1 MVSDQLYPQFHA
13 PERILL
19 GPGPSMVEPEVL
31 KAMSTPLI
39 GHLDPKFLELM
50 NKIQAL
56 LRYVF
61 ETQNPL
67 TIPISGTGSA
77 AMEAAIANMA
87 EPGDSVLVCINGYF
101 GNRIADM
108 AARYGSLVRVI
119 DRAWGDVFHPD
130 DLKKALEEKQAKIVA
145 IVHAETSTG
154 ALQPLEEIANIVH
167 NHGAILIVDA
177 VTSLGG
183 IPVRVDELGIDVCYS
198 ATQKCL
204 SCPPSLGPI
213 TLNSRAV
220 DILNKRKTTVANWY
234 LDLSMVQKY
243 WGRERTYHHTAPITA
258 NYALYE
264 GLRIIANETLEA
276 RWARHRANAEFL
288 WDGLKDLG
296 LECLVP
302 RKYRLPSLTVIKVPE
317 GVNEA
322 KIRKELLDQ
331 YNIEIAGGLGELK
344 GIVWRI
350 GLMGY
355 SSSRENIIKVLNALK
370 ELVKS

>member
-1 MVSDQLYPQFHA
+1 
-13 PERILL
+13 
-19 GPGPSMVEPEVL
+19 
-31 KAMSTPLI
+31 
-39 GHLDPKFLELM
+39 
-50 NKIQAL
+50 
-56 LRYVF
+56 
-61 ETQNPL
+61 
-67 TIPISGTGSA
+67 
-77 AMEAAIANMA
+77 MA
-87 EPGDSVLVCINGYF
+87 RPFKKSKDSE
-101 GNRIADM
+101 
-108 AARYGSLVRVI
+108 
-119 DRAWGDVFHPD
+119 H
-130 DLKKALEEKQAKIVA
+130 
-145 IVHAETSTG
+145 H
-154 ALQPLEEIANIVH
+154 
-167 NHGAILIVDA
+167 
-177 VTSLGG
+177 
-183 IPVRVDELGIDVCYS
+183 
-198 ATQKCL
+198 
-204 SCPPSLGPI
+204 
-213 TLNSRAV
+213 
-220 DILNKRKTTVANWY
+220 KRKTTVANWY

>member
-119 DRAWGDVFHPD
+119 DRAWGDVFYPD

-264 GLRIIANETLEA
+264 SLRIIANETLEA

-370 ELVKS
+370 QLVKS